1 MVEATENQVAETI
14 QGREN
19 EEEEGEEE
27 TKQKQR
33 EANPQISGI
42 EDVADE
48 RVRAVINKVIDKV
61 VRITVSDGRIYLGK
75 LMSIDQTRTAFIQDA
90 LELIDRE
97 DEHYVEHEL
106 IAPHLL
112 TRTPPGQRYFLKM
125 VGNVVVPGQHIR

>member
-14 QGREN
+14 EGREN

-42 EDVADE
+42 EDVTDE

-97 DEHYVEHEL
+97 DENYVEHEL